1 MFFLHSSWLMQCSLK
16 RTHIIT
22 TIKPTKNLPFPPLIS
37 PLIMYRYYGRMIE
50 MKIIFINEGT
60 SMDNISKIILSIIAL
75 GLIEINVQLYNLCK
89 SIQ

>member
-1 MFFLHSSWLMQCSLK
+1 
-16 RTHIIT
+16 
-22 TIKPTKNLPFPPLIS
+22 
-37 PLIMYRYYGRMIE
+37 

-89 SIQ
+89 SIK